1 MPRKRQGEKKSSP
14 EIRFSI
20 TRKLDEILQGI
31 ANELGV
37 DKSDYIRSLIL
48 SDLKNKYGK
57 FNKK

>member
-1 MPRKRQGEKKSSP
+1 MPRKRQGEKKFSP

-20 TRKLDEILQGI
+20 TKKLDEILQGI

-57 FNKK
+57 FDKK

>member
-48 SDLKNKYGK
+48 SDLKNKNMN
-57 FNKK
+57 FRKK